1 MSESTK
7 PRMGTVS
14 WMDLTVP
21 DATRVADF
29 YRRVAGW
36 EVKPISMGEYEDYAM
51 VPPGAER
58 AAGGICHA
66 RGENAGLPPVWLAYV
81 TVADL
86 DASLTAVRAGG
97 GEVVSGPRSL
107 GSYGRMAVIRD
118 PAGASL
124 ALIEQ
129 P

>member
-7 PRMGTVS
+7 PRIGTVS

-21 DATRVADF
+21 DATAVADF

-36 EVKPISMGEYEDYAM
+36 EMKPIPMGEYDDYAM
-51 VPPGAER
+51 IPPGEAR
-58 AAGGICHA
+58 AAAGICHA
-66 RGENAGLPPVWLAYV
+66 RGENAGLPAVWLAYV
-81 TVADL
+81 TVEDL
-86 DASLTAVRAGG
+86 DASLAAVREHG
-97 GEVVSGPRSL
+97 GEVTAGPRSL

-118 PAGASL
+118 PAGATL
-124 ALIEQ
+124 ALFQQ